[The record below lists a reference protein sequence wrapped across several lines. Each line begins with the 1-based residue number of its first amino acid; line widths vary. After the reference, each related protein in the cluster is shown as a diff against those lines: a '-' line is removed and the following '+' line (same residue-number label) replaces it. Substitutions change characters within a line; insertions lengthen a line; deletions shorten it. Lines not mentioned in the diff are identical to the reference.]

1 MERPPRQALG
11 AGSARALGEP
21 PQGLAI
27 HRRAAA
33 LRAFA
38 EPLVAQT
45 HAAHSDTQHST
56 AWLSGASRHE
66 FVGAVGHCYE
76 TAPWVAERGHDSKP
90 AGKSFASLADIEI
103 SLWDAVISASDEEQL
118 SLLKAYPDPVDA
130 YPEDRFSSLT
140 AAETQRF
147 RATTAEYKARFGFPF
162 ILATRNAT
170 KRSALRAIETPLE
183 GARGRTRL
191 ENEPSS
197 ERAAALVQVRK
208 MACMRLRMTV
218 LLERVFATWRDYTRL
233 REVYNASKVL
243 ADDVRVRMLKMERGM
258 LFARYRQSDRYRD
271 ICEMSVT
278 TALRSTARMFLAW
291 RQLLQ
296 LLSLY
301 KEAARREVGAESNPR
316 KMLLDLGSDT
326 PRMLRK
332 YPVEELL
339 FRARV
344 KYSPSEELVKQK
356 HPNQRWK
363 PPSAK
368 PAGAP
373 EKRWVSDT
381 KIDLPP
387 EPKHARPRKSGVIPE
402 NPGARLHATAKETA
416 EALQILWEERR
427 LEEQQREDAELTG
440 RPAIC
445 SLPWSSSSDRKR
457 EDETIADSLLRRKQ
471 EKEDRMLQK
480 QERAARRR
488 QKMADAGTHMSTGT
502 RNITDRL
509 DRGMP
514 IEDMLLAQGELS
526 KQRRNY
532 LRHLKEQEDR
542 VSIEMG
548 PSITHAADALDRQG
562 NVCERCD
569 QAPTLFN
576 CFLVY
581 Q

>member
-1 MERPPRQALG
+1 MEGRRGFGSPSALG
-11 AGSARALGEP
+11 AP
-21 PQGLAI
+21 PTGLAT

-38 EPLVAQT
+38 EPVVAQA
-45 HAAHSDTQHST
+45 HAAAETQHST
-56 AWLSGASRHE
+56 AWLAAASRHE
-66 FVGAVGHCYE
+66 FADAVSHCYE

-90 AGKSFASLADIEI
+90 AGKPFASLADIEGA
-103 SLWDAVISASDEEQL
+103 LWGAVNSASDEEQL
-118 SLLKAYPDPVDA
+118 MLLNAYPDAVDA
-130 YPEDRFSSLT
+130 YPEERYGSLT
-140 AAETQRF
+140 TAEMQRF
-147 RATTAEYKARFGFPF
+147 TAKTAEYKARFGFPF
-162 ILATRNAT
+162 ILANRNAT
-170 KRSALRAIETPLE
+170 KRSALRAIEAPVDS
-183 GARGRTRL
+183 ARGSSRL
-191 ENEPSS
+191 HNDPSS
-197 ERAAALVQVRK
+197 ERRAALAQVRK
-208 MACMRLRMTV
+208 MAWMRLRMTV
-218 LLERVFATWRDYTRL
+218 LLERVFATWRDYSRL
-233 REVYNASKVL
+233 REVYTTSKVL
-243 ADDVRVRMLKMERGM
+243 RDDVRIRMLKMERGM
-258 LFARYRQSDRYRD
+258 LFARYRQSERYPD

-278 TALRSTARMFLAW
+278 TALRSTARAFLAW

-301 KEAARREVGAESNPR
+301 REAARREVGADSNAR

-356 HPNQRWK
+356 HPHQRWK
-363 PPSAK
+363 APPAK

-381 KIDLPP
+381 KLDPP
-387 EPKHARPRKSGVIPE
+387 AEPERALPRKSGVIPE
-402 NPGARLHATAKETA
+402 DTGKRLHAHQMKYA
-416 EALQILWEERR
+416 EELQRKRERRR

-445 SLPWSSSSDRKR
+445 SLPWASSSDRKR

-471 EKEDRMLQK
+471 EKDDRMLQK

-548 PSITHAADALDRQG
+548 PSITHAADVLHRQG
-562 NVCERCD
+562 DVCERCGQNIHAIRLYFSYVID
-569 QAPTLFN
+569 
-576 CFLVY
+576 
-581 Q
+581 

>member
-11 AGSARALGEP
+11 AASAWALGEP

-38 EPLVAQT
+38 EPHVAQT

-56 AWLSGASRHE
+56 AWLGAASRHE

-76 TAPWVAERGHDSKP
+76 TAPWVAERGHNSKP
-90 AGKSFASLADIEI
+90 AGKSFASLAAIEKA
-103 SLWDAVISASDEEQL
+103 LWDAVTSASDEEQL
-118 SLLKAYPDPVDA
+118 SLLKAYPDPTDA
-130 YPEDRFSSLT
+130 YPEDRFGSLT

-147 RATTAEYKARFGFPF
+147 RATTAAYKATFGFPF

-191 ENEPSS
+191 ENDPSS
-197 ERAAALVQVRK
+197 ERAAALAQVRK

-218 LLERVFATWRDYTRL
+218 LLERVFATWRDYARL

-243 ADDVRVRMLKMERGM
+243 GDDVRMRMLKMERGM
-258 LFARYRQSDRYRD
+258 LFARYRQSGHPD

-278 TALRSTARMFLAW
+278 TALRSTARVFLAW

-301 KEAARREVGAESNPR
+301 KEAARREVGAESNAR
-316 KMLLDLGSDT
+316 KMLIDLGSDT

-356 HPNQRWK
+356 HPTQRWK

-373 EKRWVSDT
+373 ETRWVSDT

-387 EPKHARPRKSGVIPE
+387 EPKPALPRKSGVIPE
-402 NPGARLHATAKETA
+402 NTGERLHATSKKNA
-416 EALQILWEERR
+416 EELQRKRERRR

-445 SLPWSSSSDRKR
+445 SLPWASSSDRKR

-488 QKMADAGTHMSTGT
+488 QKLADAGTHMSTGT

-562 NVCERCD
+562 NVCER
-569 QAPTLFN
+569 
-576 CFLVY
+576 
-581 Q
+581 